1 MVTSCVLSQMLTM
14 THFTGYV
21 WYVFS
26 LSLSL
31 SLSLSYERADFV
43 RCFENETGLI
53 KDKNGG
59 TPIFLIQQYLGQ
71 LPEGGLVSEDS
82 QLI

>member
-1 MVTSCVLSQMLTM
+1 
-14 THFTGYV
+14 
-21 WYVFS
+21 
-26 LSLSL
+26 
-31 SLSLSYERADFV
+31 V

>member
-1 MVTSCVLSQMLTM
+1 M
-14 THFTGYV
+14 
-21 WYVFS
+21 
-26 LSLSL
+26 
-31 SLSLSYERADFV
+31 

-53 KDKNGG
+53 KDKNGD
-59 TPIFLIQQYLGQ
+59 TPIFLIQQYLRQ

>member
-1 MVTSCVLSQMLTM
+1 MLTM

-21 WYVFS
+21 WYA

-31 SLSLSYERADFV
+31 SLSRSLSLSLWYERADFV